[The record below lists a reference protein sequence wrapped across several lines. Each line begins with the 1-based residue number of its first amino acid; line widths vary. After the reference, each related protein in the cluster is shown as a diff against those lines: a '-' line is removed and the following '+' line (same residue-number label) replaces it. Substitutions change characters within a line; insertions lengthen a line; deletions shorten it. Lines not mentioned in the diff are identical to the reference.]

1 MLKQTDPK
9 IYKLIQ
15 AEEKRQK
22 ETIDLIASENYCSD
36 AVLEANG
43 SVLNNKYAEGYPFHR
58 YYAGQANIDQIEEL
72 AKERA
77 LKMFKLP
84 PEKPASTRGDSS
96 TRGGWHANVQP
107 YSGSPANYEIYFALL
122 EFGDKIMGM
131 RLDQGGHIT
140 HGLPI
145 GFSGK
150 AYKVIPYGLDE
161 KTEELDY
168 DEIAKI
174 AKKEKPKLIICG
186 ATAYSRT
193 IDFKKFAEI
202 AKSVGAYL
210 MADISHIAGLIVGGA
225 HPSPF
230 PYADVVMTTTHK
242 TLRGPRGAIIIC
254 RKDLAEKIDK
264 AVFPGM
270 QGGPHEHQ
278 IAAKAI
284 CFEEAMRPAFKTYAE
299 QIVKNA
305 KALASALQK
314 GGLRIVSGGTDN
326 HLMLVDLRPIKI
338 TGKEAQIALEKAGIV
353 VNKNTI
359 PNDPEKP
366 FITSGL
372 RLGTPAVTT
381 RGMKEKEMAIIADFI
396 IEVLKN
402 PNDAKTLKK
411 VQAQVLK
418 LAKKFS
424 K

>member
-1 MLKQTDPK
+1 MLKKTDPK
-9 IYKLIQ
+9 IYKLVE
-15 AEEKRQK
+15 AEKKRQK
-22 ETIDLIASENYCSD
+22 EQIDLIASENYCSE
-36 AVLEANG
+36 AVLEASG

-58 YYAGQANIDQIEEL
+58 YYAGQVNIDQIEEL

-77 LKMFKLP
+77 LKMFNLP
-84 PEKPASTRGDSS
+84 PIK
-96 TRGGWHANVQP
+96 WHANVQP

-150 AYKVIPYGLDE
+150 AYKIVPYGLDE

-168 DEIAKI
+168 DAIARL

-186 ATAYSRT
+186 ATAYSRK
-193 IDFKKFAEI
+193 IDFKKFYEI
-202 AKSVGAYL
+202 AKSVNAYL
-210 MADISHIAGLIVGGA
+210 MADISHIAGLVVGGA

-254 RKDLAEKIDK
+254 RKDLAEKIDR

-284 CFEEAMRPAFKTYAE
+284 CFAEAMKPTFKTYAK

-305 KALASALQK
+305 RALASILQK
-314 GGLRIVSGGTDN
+314 EGLHIISGGTDN
-326 HLMLVDLRPIKI
+326 HLMLVDLRSLNI
-338 TGKEAQIALEKAGIV
+338 TGKDAQVALEKVGII

-381 RGMKEKEMAIIADFI
+381 RGMKEKEITTIGLLI
-396 IEVLKN
+396 VETLKN
-402 PNDAKTLKK
+402 PNDTKALKK
-411 VQAQVLK
+411 IQAQVLK
-418 LAKKFS
+418 LAKRFS

>member
-1 MLKQTDPK
+1 MLKKTDPK
-9 IYKLIQ
+9 IYKLIE
-15 AEEKRQK
+15 AEKKRQK
-22 ETIDLIASENYCSD
+22 ETIDLIASENYCSE
-36 AVLEANG
+36 AVMEANG

-58 YYAGQANIDQIEEL
+58 YYAGQTNIDQIEEL
-72 AKERA
+72 AKDRA

-84 PEKPASTRGDSS
+84 PTK
-96 TRGGWHANVQP
+96 WHVNVQP

-145 GFSGK
+145 GFSGRV
-150 AYKVIPYGLDE
+150 YKIIPYGLSDM
-161 KTEELDY
+161 TEELDY

-193 IDFKKFAEI
+193 IDFKKFYDI
-202 AKSVGAYL
+202 AKSCGAYL
-210 MADISHIAGLIVGGA
+210 MADISHIAGLVVGGA

-270 QGGPHEHQ
+270 QGGPHVHQ

-284 CFEEAMRPAFKTYAE
+284 CFEEALQPAFKTYAK

-305 KALASALQK
+305 KALSSALQNH
-314 GGLRIVSGGTDN
+314 GLHIISGGTDN
-326 HLMLVDLRPIKI
+326 HLMLVDLISLNI
-338 TGKEAQIALEKAGIV
+338 TGKDAQVALEKAGII
-353 VNKNTI
+353 VNKNSI

-366 FITSGL
+366 FVTSGL

-381 RGMKEKEMAIIADFI
+381 QGMKEKEMIIIADLI
-396 IEVLKN
+396 VEVLKN
-402 PNDAKTLKK
+402 SNDQKVIKK

-418 LAKKFS
+418 LAKKFAR
-424 K
+424 

>member
-1 MLKQTDPK
+1 MLKKTDPK
-9 IYKLIQ
+9 IYKLIE

-22 ETIDLIASENYCSD
+22 ETIDLIASENFVSE
-36 AVLEANG
+36 AVLEASG

-58 YYAGQANIDQIEEL
+58 YYAGQGNVDQIEEI
-72 AKERA
+72 AKDRA
-77 LKMFKLP
+77 LKMFNLP
-84 PEKPASTRGDSS
+84 PTK
-96 TRGGWHANVQP
+96 WHANVQP
-107 YSGSPANYEIYFALL
+107 YSGSPANYEIYLALL
-122 EFGDKIMGM
+122 EFGDCVMGM

-145 GFSGK
+145 GFAGR
-150 AYKVIPYGLDE
+150 AYKFIPYGLDE

-168 DEIAKI
+168 DEIARL

-186 ATAYSRT
+186 ATAYSRK
-193 IDFKKFAEI
+193 INFKKFYEI
-202 AKSVGAYL
+202 AKSCGAYL
-210 MADISHIAGLIVGGA
+210 MADISHIAGLIVGGV

-242 TLRGPRGAIIIC
+242 TLRGPRGAVIIC
-254 RKDLAEKIDK
+254 HKDLAEKIDK

-278 IAAKAI
+278 IAAKAV
-284 CFEEAMRPAFKTYAE
+284 CFAEAMKPTFKTYAK

-305 KALASALQK
+305 EALANELQK
-314 GGLRIVSGGTDN
+314 NGLHIVSGGTDN
-326 HLMLVDLRPIKI
+326 HLMLVDLRGFNI
-338 TGKEAQIALEKAGIV
+338 TGKDAQIALEKAGIV
-353 VNKNTI
+353 VNKNSI

-372 RLGTPAVTT
+372 RLGTPAATT
-381 RGMKEKEMAIIADFI
+381 RGMKEREMKIIAELI
-396 IEVLKN
+396 VEVLKN
-402 PNDAKTLKK
+402 PNDSKILKK
-411 VQAQVLK
+411 ISIQVAK

>member
-1 MLKQTDPK
+1 MLQKTDPK
-9 IYKLIQ
+9 IYKLIKD
-15 AEEKRQK
+15 EEKRQK
-22 ETIDLIASENYCSD
+22 EQIDLIASENFVSD
-36 AVLEANG
+36 AVLEASG
-43 SVLNNKYAEGYPFHR
+43 SILNNKYAEGYPFHR
-58 YYAGQANIDQIEEL
+58 YYAGQINIDQIEEL
-72 AKERA
+72 AKDRA
-77 LKMFKLP
+77 LKMFNLP
-84 PEKPASTRGDSS
+84 PTK
-96 TRGGWHANVQP
+96 WHANVQP
-107 YSGSPANYEIYFALL
+107 YSGSPANYEIFFALL

-145 GFSGK
+145 GFAGR
-150 AYKVIPYGLDE
+150 AYKIIPYGLDE

-168 DEIAKI
+168 DEIAKL

-186 ATAYSRT
+186 ATAYSRK
-193 IDFKKFAEI
+193 IDFKKFYEI
-202 AKSVGAYL
+202 AKSCGAYL
-210 MADISHIAGLIVGGA
+210 MADISHIAGLVVGGA

-242 TLRGPRGAIIIC
+242 TLRGPRGAVIIC

-270 QGGPHEHQ
+270 QGGPHEQQ
-278 IAAKAI
+278 IAAKAV
-284 CFEEAMRPAFKTYAE
+284 CFGEAAKPQFKIYAR

-305 KALASALQK
+305 KALAQALQSH
-314 GGLRIVSGGTDN
+314 GLHIISGGTDN
-326 HLMLVDLRPIKI
+326 HLMLVDLRSLNI
-338 TGKEAQIALEKAGIV
+338 TGKVAQIALEKAGII
-353 VNKNTI
+353 VNKNSI

-366 FITSGL
+366 FVTSGL

-381 RGMKEKEMAIIADFI
+381 QGMKEKEMKLIADLI

-402 PNDAKTLKK
+402 PNDTKTLKK
-411 VQAQVLK
+411 VQTQVSK